1 MSLKESVKGAHT
13 VLRGS
18 VWAPEGFFE
27 GKLEAAKPRRRSPQ
41 GFAAKG
47 LPKENPKLRT

>member
-47 LPKENPKLRT
+47 LPEENPKLRT